1 MTPLIHCKDLE
12 LSYSGK
18 VLFDGFDFSISEG
31 AKVGLIGSNGNGKST
46 LLKILSG
53 EVEADEG
60 EVSKRKHLKSHLV
73 RQEAN
78 FDESLTILDCSLRD
92 FGGLEGADVSTSV
105 LAQSLLSRAG
115 FENAYDTVGELS
127 GGWKKRLQIVCGL
140 LAEPELLLLDEPTN
154 HMDLKAVLWL
164 EGLLKQ
170 ARFAWVV
177 VSHDREF
184 LNQVCGEIAEIDRVY
199 KNGMIRHQGNYD
211 SFIEH
216 KETYLESLQ
225 SYSES
230 LSNKVRR
237 EDEWLSRGPKARST
251 KAKGR
256 IDKAHELKRELAQ
269 VKDRQKT
276 KSSKI
281 DFSGTQ
287 RKTKKFI
294 EIEKAGFGYDSEEL
308 WSDLSLVVQPKSRLA
323 ILGKNGSGKSSL
335 MKLLAKE
342 HEQTSGK
349 VKFADDL
356 KIVYFDQQREAL
368 PEGVTLKRALAEESD
383 SVVFQDRAVHVSSW
397 ARRFGFEVKQ
407 LETKVDDLSGGEKAR
422 VYIARLMLQEA
433 DILLLDEPT
442 NDLDI
447 QTREVL
453 EESLR
458 SFKGAVVLISHDR
471 YMLKS
476 VCRQFLGVSRSDM
489 HVYAGFYQWF
499 KNSYSAS
506 GKKPSGK
513 SSSKK
518 ITEEQVREQNTDEP
532 SKENKKKKKLS
543 YMDQREFEQ
552 MEKKIMQA
560 ETKLEETQ
568 AKLTLPEVLSNSI
581 KLQGLSKKM
590 DEAKSEVERLYARW
604 TQLENM
610 QK

>member
-18 VLFDGFDFSISEG
+18 VLFDGFDFSLSEG
-31 AKVGLIGSNGNGKST
+31 DKVGLIGSNGNGKST

-60 EVSKRKHLKSHLV
+60 EVSKRKHLKCHLV
-73 RQEAN
+73 RQHAD
-78 FDESLTILDCSLRD
+78 FDETQTIIDCALRD
-92 FGGLEGADVSTSV
+92 FGGLEGADVSVSV

-115 FENAYDTVGELS
+115 FDNAYDTVNHLS

-184 LNQVCGEIAEIDRVY
+184 LNQVCGEVIEIDKVY
-199 KNGMIRHQGNYD
+199 QSGMIRHQGNYD
-211 SFIEH
+211 SFLDQ
-216 KETYLESLQ
+216 KETYLDNLQ

-256 IDKAHELKRELAQ
+256 IDRAHELKKELAQ

-281 DFSGTQ
+281 DFDGTK
-287 RKTKKFI
+287 RKSKKFV
-294 EIEKAGFGYDSEEL
+294 ELENVGFGYDSDEL
-308 WSDLSLVVQPKSRLA
+308 WSDLSLVIHPGSRLA
-323 ILGKNGSGKSSL
+323 ILGGNGSGKTSL
-335 MKLLAKE
+335 MKLLAKA
-342 HEQTSGK
+342 HQQTSGK
-349 VKFADDL
+349 VKFADEL
-356 KIVYFDQQREAL
+356 KILYFDQQREAL
-368 PEGVTLKRALAEESD
+368 PTGVTLKRALAEAGGD
-383 SVVFQDRAVHVSSW
+383 SVVFQDRIIHVTSW
-397 ARRFGFEVKQ
+397 AKRFGFEVKQ
-407 LETKVDDLSGGEKAR
+407 LEMKIDDLSGGEKAR

-433 DILLLDEPT
+433 DLLLLDEPT

-458 SFKGAVVLISHDR
+458 TFKGAVVLISHDR
-471 YMLKS
+471 YMLKN
-476 VCRQFLGVSRSDM
+476 VCKQFLGVSRESM
-489 HVYAGFYQWF
+489 HIYASFLQWF
-499 KNSYSAS
+499 KTMNSSPKKNSA
-506 GKKPSGK
+506 KKNAKIATSEDDPSA
-513 SSSKK
+513 
-518 ITEEQVREQNTDEP
+518 
-532 SKENKKKKKLS
+532 KKKKKLS
-543 YMDQREFEQ
+543 YMDQREFDQ
-552 MEKKIMQA
+552 MEEKILEA
-560 ETKLEETQ
+560 ESELEDAQSQLE
-568 AKLTLPEVLSNSI
+568 LPEVVSNSR
-581 KLQGLSKKM
+581 KLAEISKKT
-590 DEAKSEVERLYARW
+590 DEARTKVEKLYARW
-604 TQLENM
+604 TELENR